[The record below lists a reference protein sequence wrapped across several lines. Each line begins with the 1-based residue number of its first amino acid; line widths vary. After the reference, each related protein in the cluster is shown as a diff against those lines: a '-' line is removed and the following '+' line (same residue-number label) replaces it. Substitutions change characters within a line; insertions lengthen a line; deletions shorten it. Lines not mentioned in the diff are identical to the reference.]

1 MSPKPDENIESIL
14 HFDGLS
20 DQEVASSLRK
30 FGRNEMDSQTGNEI
44 YRVLKDILTE
54 PMIILLLIASTAY
67 FIIGHVDDGL
77 IMVAAIIFVAA
88 ISIYQESRSKNALQ
102 KIKMY
107 IQPYTKVIRN
117 KQIVQ
122 IRREEIV
129 KGDCVIVEEGSTIP
143 ADGTIMQSF
152 DFSVNESLLT
162 GESFAVEKSHDVAL
176 NEVYQGT
183 SVTRGMAIIEVTAIG
198 QATKLA
204 AIGKQLDAIEKI
216 KTPLELQI
224 NRFVRSMALIGLVF
238 FALIWIIHYFNSLD
252 VFDSLIKALTLAM
265 SILPEE
271 IPVAFA
277 TFMAIGSWRLL
288 KIGVVVKQM
297 KTVETLGSATVI
309 CVDKTGTLTE
319 NKMSIARIC
328 LLDKQQIV
336 TPDSSNYD
344 SIRPLIS
351 ASMWASEPL
360 PFDPMEKAIHQLY
373 SELAITDERPGFR
386 MVHEYPLSG
395 KPPMMTHVFE
405 NDAGIRIIAAKGAPE
420 GFMKI
425 SNLTVDEREF
435 IEKTMHEL
443 TLKGYRL
450 LGVAQCDTYIDV
462 FPKQQ
467 QDIPFRFMG
476 LLAFYDPPKTNIQ
489 DVIQSFYNAHIDVK
503 MITGDHENTSVS
515 LAREIQFRH
524 YDQKVSGQDIMKLD
538 DEKLSEVVQS
548 KAIFTRMYPEAKLKV
563 IKALKSSGQIV
574 AMTGDGV
581 NDGPALKAAHI
592 GVAMGKR
599 GTEIAKEASSMILV
613 NDDLSGMVDAI
624 AAGRKI
630 YTNLKKAIQYIISI
644 HIPIIL
650 TVFIP
655 VVLNLKYPV
664 IFYPLHVIFL
674 ELIMGP
680 TCSIIY
686 ENEPM
691 EPNTM
696 QEKPRPFSE
705 TFFNRKE
712 LMTSLIQGLA
722 ITAGTLLIYYYAVS
736 EGLSENVTR
745 TMVFTVLVS
754 ANIFL
759 TLVNRSFYYSIFTTL
774 KYKNTL
780 VPLII
785 IISVIITS
793 VIIYM
798 PGIMELFRFETLD
811 PGLIMMSIIL
821 GIVSVIWYEGVKWRK
836 RVATINL

>member
-1 MSPKPDENIESIL
+1 MSPMPDENILSNL
-14 HFDGLS
+14 HFEGLT
-20 DQEVASSLRK
+20 DHEVSSSLRM
-30 FGRNEMDSQTGNEI
+30 FGRNELDSQSGNEI
-44 YRVLKDILTE
+44 FRVLKDILTE
-54 PMIILLLIASTAY
+54 PMIILLLIASTVY
-67 FIIGHVDDGL
+67 FSIGHVDDGL
-77 IMVAAIIFVAA
+77 IMVAAIIFVAT
-88 ISIYQESRSKNALQ
+88 ISIYQESRSRNALQ

-107 IQPYTKVIRN
+107 IQPYSKVIRN
-117 KQIVQ
+117 KQIVK

-129 KGDCVIVEEGSTIP
+129 KGDFVIIEEGNSIP
-143 ADGTIMQSF
+143 ADGIIIQSF
-152 DFSVNESLLT
+152 DFSVNEALLT
-162 GESFAVEKSHDVAL
+162 GESFAVEKSHDNAI

-183 SVTRGMAIIEVTAIG
+183 SVSRGMAIVEVTAIG
-198 QATKLA
+198 PATKLA
-204 AIGKQLDAIEKI
+204 AIGKQMDAIEKI

-224 NRFVRSMALIGLVF
+224 NRFVRSMVLIGLVF
-238 FALIWIIHYFNSLD
+238 FVLIWIIHYFNSLD
-252 VFDSLIKALTLAM
+252 VYDSLIKALTLAM

-328 LLDKQQIV
+328 LMDKKQIL
-336 TPDSSNYD
+336 TPDSLNYD
-344 SIRPLIS
+344 SIRGLVS

-360 PFDPMEKAIHQLY
+360 PYDPMEKAIHQLY
-373 SELAITDERPGFR
+373 SDLAITDERPGFR

-395 KPPMMTHVFE
+395 MPPMMTHVFD
-405 NDAGIRIIAAKGAPE
+405 NDAGTRIIAAKGAPE
-420 GFMKI
+420 GLLQI
-425 SNLTVDEREF
+425 CTLTDEEKEF

-443 TLKGYRL
+443 TLEGYRL
-450 LGVAQCDTYIDV
+450 LGVAQCDTYLDV
-462 FPKQQ
+462 FPQQQ
-467 QDIPFRFMG
+467 QDIPFIFIG
-476 LLAFYDPPKTNIQ
+476 LIAFYDPPKTNIKS
-489 DVIQSFYNAHIDVK
+489 VIQSFYDAHIDVK
-503 MITGDHENTSVS
+503 MVTGDHENTSVS
-515 LAREIQFRH
+515 LAREIQFRQ
-524 YDQKVSGQDIMKLD
+524 YDQRISGHEIMNLD

-548 KAIFTRMYPEAKLKV
+548 KAVFTRMYPEAKLRI
-563 IKALKSSGQIV
+563 IKALKSSGHIV

-592 GVAMGKR
+592 GVAMGKK

-613 NDDLSGMVDAI
+613 NDDLSGMVEAI
-624 AAGRKI
+624 ASGRKI
-630 YTNLKKAIQYIISI
+630 YTNLKKAIRYIISI

-655 VVLNLKYPV
+655 VVFNLKYPV
-664 IFYPLHVIFL
+664 IFYPIHVIFL

-696 QEKPRPFSE
+696 QEEPRPFSE

-722 ITAGTLLIYYYAVS
+722 ITAGTLLVYYYAVR
-736 EGLSENVTR
+736 EGLSENFTR

-754 ANIFL
+754 ANVFL

-780 VPLII
+780 VPFII
-785 IISVIITS
+785 IISIVITY

-798 PGIMELFRFETLD
+798 PGIMKLFRFEPLE
-811 PGLIMMSIIL
+811 PGLLMLSIFI
-821 GIVSVIWYEGVKWRK
+821 GFVSVIWYEWVKWSK
-836 RVATINL
+836 RVSTIAL